1 MIGRSTPVGRILA
14 TVAMVGILTVT
25 AACAMN
31 SPKEQAERER
41 KAASVQVFKLHMT
54 KDLWTRINVGNNNS
68 TKIVGKPK
76 SLTDDPNGMVTIE
89 LTGPQLVDYLQ
100 SLDYNA
106 HGGLEAKDPSLAAA
120 VYDTLAPVLDKIQT
134 TPAPGA
140 PGPEV
145 TVDANVG
152 PAASDVVAPTTS
164 AGPEIAVR

>member
-1 MIGRSTPVGRILA
+1 
-14 TVAMVGILTVT
+14 MVGILTVT

-120 VYDTLAPVLDKIQT
+120 VYDTF
-134 TPAPGA
+134 GA
-140 PGPEV
+140 G
-145 TVDANVG
+145 
-152 PAASDVVAPTTS
+152 
-164 AGPEIAVR
+164 AGQDPDHSGAWCSRTRGHRRRERRARRI